1 MNFIIV
7 ISEKMKI
14 TSNDDRELILSEVY
28 ALQNDVDM
36 EVSMLGNEIIIFLNS
51 KEKENKM
58 FICKLVYEALYSHYV

>member
-1 MNFIIV
+1 MNFIIS

-58 FICKLVYEALYSHYV
+58 FILYTCL